1 MPVQKDASDRQT
13 SQRDTEESSP
23 APRVGPRTE
32 IVRLEPQTLH
42 SAGLRGPQTCS
53 GPRHAPQQ
61 DAPYLD
67 TERQACEADMGA
79 LRTTATVTPQLP
91 QQEHLTTEC
100 FEHLPR

>member
-1 MPVQKDASDRQT
+1 MPVQKDASDRRA
-13 SQRDTEESSP
+13 SQRDTEQSSP
-23 APRVGPRTE
+23 APRVGLAQKSSA
-32 IVRLEPQTLH
+32 LEPQTLH
-42 SAGLRGPQTCS
+42 SAGLRRPQTRS

-67 TERQACEADMGA
+67 AERQACEADMGA
-79 LRTTATVTPQLP
+79 LRTTAAVTPQLP